1 MRIFVPQMTLCLKN
15 IRRFLV
21 RVRRFRNR
29 NGYGIHSPFA
39 YDFVKGVVYEQARYY
54 AYKELKSRRRK
65 RTLAQRGL
73 TSKGDKLMFRVANYC
88 HPHSV
93 VLVGAK
99 SALTAEYIAA
109 GSSNAEVSIYP
120 LPEQMPSRGLEFVF
134 AAQDSDI
141 LTVFHITAQCA
152 SETTFFAAAG
162 IHDSRESESR
172 WNEICADAR
181 AIVTFD
187 LYEVGFVFFNPNL
200 NKQNYIVSF

>member
-1 MRIFVPQMTLCLKN
+1 MTLSLKN
-15 IRRFLV
+15 IKRLLV
-21 RVRRFRNR
+21 RMRRFRNR

-39 YDFVKGVVYEQARYY
+39 YDFVKGVVYEKGRYY
-54 AYKELKSRRRK
+54 AYKELKKRRRK
-65 RTLAQRGL
+65 RSSAQRGL
-73 TSKGDKLMFRVANYC
+73 TSKGDKLMFRAANYC
-88 HPHSV
+88 HPRTA
-93 VLVGAK
+93 VLVGVK

-109 GSSNAEVSIYP
+109 GSCNAEVSIYP

-134 AAQDSDI
+134 AAGDTDI

-152 SETTFFAAAG
+152 GETTFFAAGG
-162 IHDSRESESR
+162 IHDSRENESR
-172 WNEICADAR
+172 WNEICADPR